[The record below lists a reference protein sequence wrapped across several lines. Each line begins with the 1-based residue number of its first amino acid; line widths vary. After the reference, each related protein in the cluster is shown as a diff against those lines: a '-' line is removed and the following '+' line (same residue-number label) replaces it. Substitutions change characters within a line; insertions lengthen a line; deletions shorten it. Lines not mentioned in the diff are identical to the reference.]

1 MIKKICPIL
10 LVLVLALTMLS
21 IPAFADE
28 YIYVT
33 GDILN
38 IRSGPSTSY
47 DVLGQARY
55 GDSLVVLGRE
65 GSWHLIYYWGVK
77 GYVSCD
83 YTSCTKP
90 EAKPAPAPAP
100 TPSSAGEAVVAYA
113 KNFVGVPYVY
123 GGNTPDSGFD
133 CSGFVK
139 YVFSNFGVQM
149 PRTSY
154 SQMNVGT
161 PITRDALVPGDLV
174 VFRGGGHVGIYVGN
188 NYYIHAPQSGRN
200 VTVEE
205 MNRELYC
212 ARRIVW

>member
-1 MIKKICPIL
+1 MFKKTGAVLLIL
-10 LVLVLALTMLS
+10 TLFFTMFAIS
-21 IPAFADE
+21 AFAEE

-33 GDILN
+33 GDVLN
-38 IRSGPSTSY
+38 IRSGPGTNY
-47 DVLGQARY
+47 DILGQAYY
-55 GDSLVVLGRE
+55 GDSLVVLGKE
-65 GSWHLIYYWGVK
+65 GTWHLIYYWGVT

-90 EAKPAPAPAP
+90 EAQP
-100 TPSSAGEAVVAYA
+100 TVPTSTGNAIVEYA
-113 KNFVGVPYVY
+113 KSFVGVPYVY
-123 GGNTPDSGFD
+123 GGSTPDSGFD

-139 YVFSNFGVQM
+139 YVFANFGVQL

-161 PITRDALVPGDLV
+161 PVTRDQLIPGDLV

-188 NYYIHAPQSGRN
+188 NYYIHAPQSGRTI
-200 VTVEE
+200 TVEE

-212 ARRIVW
+212 ARRLVW